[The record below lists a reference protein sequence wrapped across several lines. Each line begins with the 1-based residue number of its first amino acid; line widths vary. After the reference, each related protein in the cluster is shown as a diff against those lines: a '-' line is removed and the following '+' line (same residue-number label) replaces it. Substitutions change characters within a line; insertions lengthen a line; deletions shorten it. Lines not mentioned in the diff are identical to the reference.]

1 MPEVPRDFYRAAFS
15 RNLGLL
21 SEDEQRVLRRSCV
34 GVAGAGGV
42 GALHLLALTRMGV
55 GKFHLA
61 DFDTFEYTNFNRQFG
76 AMVDTI
82 GRKKIDVMKEMV
94 QAINPEAEVVLFPE
108 GVQPD
113 NVASFLSGTQAV
125 VDGID
130 FFAFDH
136 RRMLFNEAR
145 RAGLH
150 VLTSGPVGW
159 GATLQVFSPTGMSFD
174 EYFGMRDGMTEF
186 EKFVAFAVGIAPA
199 VLHRKY
205 MDMSKIKVSAAQA
218 PVVAAGCLLS
228 SAIIATETINVL
240 LQRRPVKA
248 VPHYFQFDMYL
259 QVYKKRYLA
268 FGARNP
274 LQAVKRAILRRTMKH
289 LAGGQKLPGQ

>member
-1 MPEVPRDFYRAAFS
+1 MPELPPDFYRTAFS

-21 SEDEQRVLRRSCV
+21 SDDEQQTLRRSCV
-34 GVAGAGGV
+34 AVAGAGGV
-42 GALHLLALTRMGV
+42 GGLHLLALTRMGV

-61 DFDTFEYTNFNRQFG
+61 DFDTFDYTNFNRQFG
-76 AMVDTI
+76 ALVGTV
-82 GRKKIDVMKEMV
+82 GRSKIEVMKEMV
-94 QAINPEAEVVLFPE
+94 LAINPEAEVVLFPE

-113 NVASFLSGTQAV
+113 NVSRFLAGTQAV

-136 RRMLFNEAR
+136 RRLLFNEAR
-145 RAGLH
+145 RAGLY

-159 GATLQVFSPTGMSFD
+159 GATLQIFSPTGMSFD
-174 EYFGMRDGMTEF
+174 EYFGMHDGMPDF
-186 EKFVAFAVGIAPA
+186 EKFVHFAVGIAPA

-205 MDMSKIKVSAAQA
+205 MDLSKVKVKTAQA

-228 SAIIATETINVL
+228 SAIIATETTNVL
-240 LQRRPVKA
+240 LKRRPIKA

-259 QVYKKRYLA
+259 QVYRKRYLA

-274 LQAVKRAILRRTMKH
+274 LQALKRAILRRTMKH
-289 LAGGQKLPGQ
+289 LAGGPKPAGT